1 MMRKFYVHLL
11 KFYCVLYYETFKRR
25 KVYMGAIAGHH

>member
-11 KFYCVLYYETFKRR
+11 KFYCVLYETFKRR
-25 KVYMGAIAGHH
+25 KVYTGAIGHH